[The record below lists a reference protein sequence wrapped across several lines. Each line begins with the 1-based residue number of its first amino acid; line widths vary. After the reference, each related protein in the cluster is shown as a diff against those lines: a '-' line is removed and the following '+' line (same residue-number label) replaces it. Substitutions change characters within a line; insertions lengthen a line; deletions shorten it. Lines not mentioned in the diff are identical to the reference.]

1 MTPPTPRPRSAPGTR
16 RRRQPG
22 RHAARQ
28 SFTGLWLLCGLFY
41 AAAGVIVTSLAPLW
55 VWALAAGGVV
65 LQGVALAGPQ
75 ALKRF
80 RWLTANL
87 LVLLG
92 IVGCGA
98 LAVALAIALNHLGT
112 DNIDDVTVG
121 SLIKDVLLYSLL
133 AVGIAGLCSLT
144 TAALGDRILHRNP
157 GSKTSTIVITTCLA
171 GLALGGAIGL
181 AIQVQ

>member
-1 MTPPTPRPRSAPGTR
+1 MNPPTPRPRSAPGIRR

-22 RHAARQ
+22 RPSDRQ
-28 SFTGLWLLCGLFY
+28 SSTGLLLLCGLLY

-55 VWALAAGGVV
+55 AWVLASGGAV
-65 LQGVALAGPQ
+65 LQGLALAGPK

-92 IVGCGA
+92 IVGSGA

-112 DNIDDVTVG
+112 DNIDEVTLE
-121 SLIKDVLLYSLL
+121 SLIRDVLLYSLL
-133 AVGIAGLCSLT
+133 AVGLAGLCSLV
-144 TAALGDRILHRNP
+144 TAALGDRLLRRYP
-157 GSKTSTIVITTCLA
+157 GSKTSTVLITTCLV

-181 AIQVQ
+181 AV

>member
-1 MTPPTPRPRSAPGTR
+1 MTPPTPRPSSAPGAR

-22 RHAARQ
+22 RPATRR
-28 SFTGLWLLCGLFY
+28 SFTGLWLLCGLLY

-55 VWALAAGGVV
+55 AWALAAGGAV
-65 LQGVALAGPQ
+65 LQGLALAGPQ

-92 IVGCGA
+92 TVGSGA

-112 DNIDDVTVG
+112 DNIDEVTLG
-121 SLIKDVLLYSLL
+121 SLIKDVLIYSLL

-144 TAALGDRILHRNP
+144 TAALGDRLLNRNP
-157 GSKTSTIVITTCLA
+157 GSKTSTIVVTTCLI
-171 GLALGGAIGL
+171 GLALGGAVGL
-181 AIQVQ
+181 AIQ